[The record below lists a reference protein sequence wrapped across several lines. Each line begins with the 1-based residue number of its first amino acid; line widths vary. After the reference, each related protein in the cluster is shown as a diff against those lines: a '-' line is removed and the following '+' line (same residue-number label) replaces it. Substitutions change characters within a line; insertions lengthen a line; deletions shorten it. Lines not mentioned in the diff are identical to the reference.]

1 MAKKQITFADKA
13 KALKLK
19 YTRAEWDP
27 LERKDFLAEMEKLKN
42 EQEEA
47 RAAQG
52 IADHAD
58 SMDEQEQSGQPEE
71 QENAMGG
78 KLYPYGGYDNTDPS
92 QVHPVDFSNLNA
104 NQFIQNKYTAP
115 GTTNLVNASAN
126 NLNTLKDKYMLP
138 TTSATPFAISAGASA
153 IGDIASIIN
162 ANKTMPRSV
171 TLPRM
176 SATKINLDPQRNALQ
191 RGYNTAS
198 NVMLRN
204 SRDAGNP
211 ANAYA
216 NQIAGTSQLMDS
228 FGNQMGQSYMNE
240 ANVNAQYQNN
250 ASQTNAEIG
259 SREAITSAQLLQ
271 QRGQVQRQYIN
282 SLSQT
287 IPMAMRDFNQQSN
300 QTNTINMMGKDYG
313 RYEKFNPNE
322 TWAQRWARLNNNSQG
337 YVENRYGVKQNNG

>member
-1 MAKKQITFADKA
+1 MAKKVMTYADQAKKIKA
-13 KALKLK
+13 S
-19 YTRAEWDP
+19 YTRADFDP
-27 LERKDFLAEMEKLKN
+27 LERKDMLKELAELRD
-42 EQEEA
+42 EQEQV

-52 IADHAD
+52 IADYANSKD
-58 SMDEQEQSGQPEE
+58 KEETQGQPEE
-71 QENAMGG
+71 TEQAMGG

-126 NLNTLKDKYMLP
+126 NLNTLKDQYMLP

-153 IGDIASIIN
+153 IGDIASLYN
-162 ANKTMPRSV
+162 ANKTMPKSV

-176 SATKINLDPQRNALQ
+176 NATKINLDPQRNALQ

-198 NVMLRN
+198 NTMLRN
-204 SRDAGNP
+204 SRDVSNP
-211 ANAYA
+211 SNAYA

-228 FGNQMGQSYMNE
+228 FGNQMGQSYMSE
-240 ANVNAQYQNN
+240 ANTNAQYQNSAN
-250 ASQTNAEIG
+250 QVNAEIG

-287 IPMAMRDFNQQSN
+287 LPMAMRDFNQQSN